1 MGHYED
7 LFRREDGEWRLA
19 ERAIRDWS
27 GPILARF
34 AEQTGEREARPQPPQ
49 LKGAAFEP

>member
-7 LFRREDGEWRLA
+7 MFRREDGEWRLA
-19 ERAIRDWS
+19 QRAIRDWS

-34 AEQTGEREARPQPPQ
+34 AGQTGEREARPQPPQ